1 MFAHRYGVEPDGNVH
16 EDPHGEFTG
25 KNILYVQ
32 TEDNDTQ
39 AQIQA
44 AIPKLLE
51 ARPKRVRPHLDDKT
65 LTSWTALMIPS
76 CAQAP
81 QALDEPR
88 YLAAAQRAADFI
100 LQQMYNPSTGT
111 LLRRYRDG
119 EAGIH
124 GFLDDYAFLISALL
138 DLYETDF
145 NPQHLEM
152 AVALTGKMRELFE
165 DPTEGAFF
173 TTAAGDDSL
182 VLRMKDDYDGTEPSG
197 NSIALLRLLRLVHI
211 TDRRQ
216 IRAAA

>member
-65 LTSWTALMIPS
+65 LTSWNALMIS
-76 CAQAP
+76 AFAKAA

-173 TTAAGDDSL
+173 TTAAGDPTLAPPTKHID
-182 VLRMKDDYDGTEPSG
+182 TQAHPSP
-197 NSIALLRLLRLVHI
+197 NSIPLLS
-211 TDRRQ
+211 
-216 IRAAA
+216 